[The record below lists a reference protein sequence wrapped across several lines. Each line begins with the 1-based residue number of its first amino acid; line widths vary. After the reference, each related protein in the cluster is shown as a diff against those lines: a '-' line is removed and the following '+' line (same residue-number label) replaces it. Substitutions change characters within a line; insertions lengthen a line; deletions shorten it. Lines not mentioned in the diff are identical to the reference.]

1 MVDLFSLALSHGLL
15 ALAAWRLI
23 LREDLDA
30 DPVDGEVRPRVPVRT
45 RQGRGDA

>member
-30 DPVDGEVRPRVPVRT
+30 DPGEGKVRPDPRSRP
-45 RQGRGDA
+45 GRDHA